1 VRNGAQRGRRQLRP
15 GYRVADIR
23 ALLHNREFIK
33 VATFVLPTPTKR
45 QVLEMMDQLRRS
57 RMTDPSGQPL
67 SDLACPL
74 PEMTD
79 SEMVREINW
88 RVGTLPPRDAETLVQ
103 YVRRL
108 TRWRAERRTK
118 APPTRVIPAA
128 PSPVTPPDHAAG

>member
-1 VRNGAQRGRRQLRP
+1 MRNGAQRVRRQPRP

-23 ALLHNREFIK
+23 ALLRNREFIK
-33 VATFVLPTPTKR
+33 VTTFVLPTPTKR
-45 QVLEMMDQLRRS
+45 RVLEMMDQLRQS

-67 SDLACPL
+67 SAPTVTL

-79 SEMVREINW
+79 GEMVREINW
-88 RVGTLPPRDAETLVQ
+88 RIGTLPPDDAETLVQ

-118 APPTRVIPAA
+118 ASPARDRSA
-128 PSPVTPPDHAAG
+128 ATSPATPQD

>member
-1 VRNGAQRGRRQLRP
+1 MRNGAQRARRQPRP

-23 ALLHNREFIK
+23 ALLRNREFIK
-33 VATFVLPTPTKR
+33 VTAFVLPTPTKR
-45 QVLEMMDQLRRS
+45 QVLEMMDQLRQA

-67 SDLACPL
+67 SEPIAPL

-88 RVGTLPPRDAETLVQ
+88 RIGTLPPDDAETLVQ

-118 APPTRVIPAA
+118 ASPARVIRAA
-128 PSPVTPPDHAAG
+128 TSPTTPPD